1 MTAYNVLITQD
12 DISLRVDQLAAGI
25 ASEIGQ
31 ASTIMVG
38 ILNASVVF
46 LSDLMR
52 CMHAH
57 GVCLEVDFMTMS
69 SYGES
74 TTPSDTV
81 RIVQD
86 VRADVTGRT
95 VILVDCVADTGATLL
110 AARDRMRDLG
120 AGRILTCVLLDKPA
134 RRKKDIKPDFIGF
147 SVEDRFLVGYGLD
160 AGSRHRC
167 FPFIAV
173 LEIDNG

>member
-1 MTAYNVLITQD
+1 MTAYNILISKEDID
-12 DISLRVDQLAAGI
+12 DHVERLAAGI

-52 CMHAH
+52 SMHAH
-57 GVCLEVDFMTMS
+57 GACLEVDFMTMS
-69 SYGES
+69 SYGKS

-81 RIVQD
+81 RIIQD
-86 VRADVTGRT
+86 VRADVTGKT
-95 VILVDCVADTGATLL
+95 VVLVDCVADTGATLL
-110 AARDRMRDLG
+110 AARDRMYALG
-120 AGRILTCVLLDKPA
+120 ADRVLTCVLLDKPA
-134 RRKKDIKPDFIGF
+134 RRKADIKPDFIGI

-167 FPFIAV
+167 LPFIAA
-173 LEIDNG
+173 LED